1 MRRATDT
8 TLENHLNRIISIHAL
23 HEESDPLYG
32 ANALLPAISIH
43 ALHEESDPLYG
54 ANALLPA
61 ISIHALH
68 EENDGDAV
76 EDRADLRISIHALHE
91 ESDTIKRCTPLRLSG
106 FQSTLSM
113 RRATQAYSLLS
124 VWDGFQSTL
133 CMRRATG
140 GDFTRPLTS
149 TISIHAL
156 HEESDCHCPKD

>member
-23 HEESDPLYG
+23 HEE
-32 ANALLPAISIH
+32 N
-43 ALHEESDPLYG
+43 DPLYG

-91 ESDTIKRCTPLRLSG
+91 ESDRTVWA
-106 FQSTLSM
+106 
-113 RRATQAYSLLS
+113 RRTGTQYFNPRS
-124 VWDGFQSTL
+124 
-133 CMRRATG
+133 
-140 GDFTRPLTS
+140 P
-149 TISIHAL
+149 
-156 HEESDCHCPKD
+156 

>member
-1 MRRATDT
+1 MRG
-8 TLENHLNRIISIHAL
+8 TLDINRESNIHAAARTMQT
-23 HEESDPLYG
+23 P
-32 ANALLPAISIH
+32 ISIH

-91 ESDTIKRCTPLRLSG
+91 ESDSLACCLMVLSDV

-113 RRATQAYSLLS
+113 RRAT
-124 VWDGFQSTL
+124 
-133 CMRRATG
+133 
-140 GDFTRPLTS
+140 
-149 TISIHAL
+149 
-156 HEESDCHCPKD
+156 

>member
-23 HEESDPLYG
+23 HEE
-32 ANALLPAISIH
+32 N
-43 ALHEESDPLYG
+43 DPLYG

-91 ESDTIKRCTPLRLSG
+91 ESDCSTTP
-106 FQSTLSM
+106 
-113 RRATQAYSLLS
+113 
-124 VWDGFQSTL
+124 
-133 CMRRATG
+133 
-140 GDFTRPLTS
+140 PLTRMVYFNPRS
-149 TISIHAL
+149 
-156 HEESDCHCPKD
+156 P